1 MVRKA
6 SGNQGIAGGKSVEE
20 GTRRIAGGSAPVSL
34 DAAETAETSE
44 SVKAL
49 RDVLADPV
57 ASSAAKVSAAKA
69 LDVMQ
74 SAGRVG
80 SGAVSKMS
88 RAELAAEL
96 TLVRDRLRALG
107 AL

>member
-6 SGNQGIAGGKSVEE
+6 SGNKGIAGGKSVQE
-20 GTRRIAGGSAPVSL
+20 GTRRIAGETEPFSL
-34 DAAETAETSE
+34 DAAETSE

-96 TLVRDRLRALG
+96 TLVRDRLKALG